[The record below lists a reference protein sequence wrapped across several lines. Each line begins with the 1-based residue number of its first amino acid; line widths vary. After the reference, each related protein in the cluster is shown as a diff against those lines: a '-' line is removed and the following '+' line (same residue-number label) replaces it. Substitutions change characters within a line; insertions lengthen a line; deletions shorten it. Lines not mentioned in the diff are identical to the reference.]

1 MADMVTIR
9 EAVSRA
15 KDDGI
20 PITEYALRDWVKKG
34 VVPVRKV
41 GNKCLLFY
49 PNLERYLK
57 CEDGADNEPAAVA
70 AMGEIRRL
78 DALGNCR

>member
-1 MADMVTIR
+1 MPNVVTIR

-15 KDDGI
+15 KADGL
-20 PITEYALRDWVKKG
+20 PVTDYTLRKWIKAG
-34 VVPVRKV
+34 EIPVRKV

-70 AMGEIRRL
+70 AVGGIRRL
-78 DALGNCR
+78 DA